1 MISFDNKAYERNKA
15 AISKVC
21 DMIVQT
27 IISKNNKSDK
37 DKISSILGKIG
48 VIQFILKY
56 DMDLH
61 LFC

>member
-1 MISFDNKAYERNKA
+1 MISFDNKTYERNKA

-37 DKISSILGKIG
+37 DKISSILWKIG

-61 LFC
+61 